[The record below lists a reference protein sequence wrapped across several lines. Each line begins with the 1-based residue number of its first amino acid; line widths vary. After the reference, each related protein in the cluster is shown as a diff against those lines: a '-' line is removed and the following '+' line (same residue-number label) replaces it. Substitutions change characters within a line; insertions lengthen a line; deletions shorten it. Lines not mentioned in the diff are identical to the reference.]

1 MKFLKSNAQPKN
13 AAQPVLLSRRRLLLA
28 GTTAAAAAT
37 AAACGGTAALPA
49 LVSGMSIPA
58 SDNVSQDSP
67 VQVFTAALIAEDLA
81 TTFYYNGLIGAVIQ
95 DPNLAGSGGTA
106 TQISAGG
113 NAPNVGYVRG
123 ALSEEIAH
131 ANLMRSLSGGSSA
144 TGDPVQTFYLPTG
157 CFDTLTAFLGVLNA
171 LENAFIGAYL
181 NAVQEFAQM
190 AADVKS
196 GAKAYKDSSGQSYSN
211 VQLEY
216 FAKVAA
222 SIMGVESEHR
232 ALGRAINPSPSAIPA
247 NNLNYQQDD
256 GLSSVYHGAASAVA
270 ALTPFLGPGTG
281 LTGYSLA
288 TALAGAANVSLATTG
303 NPPN

>member
-1 MKFLKSNAQPKN
+1 MKLFE
-13 AAQPVLLSRRRLLLA
+13 LLSSCASSAGVSMSRRRMLLG
-28 GTTAAAAAT
+28 GTAVAAAAT
-37 AAACGGTAALPA
+37 AACGSPLPGLLSAAS
-49 LVSGMSIPA
+49 VPA
-58 SDNVSQDSP
+58 SDNVSQDTP
-67 VQVFTAALIAEDLA
+67 VQIFTAALIAEDLA
-81 TTFYYNGLIGAVIQ
+81 TTFYYNGLVGPVIQ

-106 TQISAGG
+106 ASPASS
-113 NAPNVGYVRG
+113 NSNVPNVGYLRG

-131 ANLMRSLSGGSSA
+131 ANLMRSLSGGSAAS
-144 TGDPVQTFYLPTG
+144 GDPVQTFYLPTG
-157 CFDTLTAFLGVLNA
+157 CFNTLSAFLGVLNA

-196 GAKAYKDSSGQSYSN
+196 GAQAYKDSTGKAYSN

-216 FAKVAA
+216 FAKVAS
-222 SIMGVESEHR
+222 SILGVEAEHR
-232 ALGRAINPSPSAIPA
+232 ALGRAINPSASAIPA

-256 GLSSVYHGAASAVA
+256 GLSSVYNGSASAVA
-270 ALTPFLGPGTG
+270 ALTPFLNPGSG

-288 TALAGAANVSLATTG
+288 TALSGAASVSLATTG